1 MASIHEFIK
10 EEISKL
16 KTENLYRR
24 LRTVENQNGSL
35 IVDKKKIINFNS
47 NDYLGLSSNQTIIKN
62 MVKEFNEI
70 SQCSSRLVG
79 GNHLNIEKLEQVLS
93 KHRKTESSL
102 VYTTGYS
109 AVQGVISTLS
119 DRDTTIFSDEL
130 NHASIID
137 GCRLGNAKIKI
148 FRHNDTEHL
157 LELLGSVSGKKI
169 LVTEGVFSIKGDM
182 SNLNSICNFAK
193 EFGVFTIV
201 DDAHGDFVFGKN
213 GSGTPS
219 ELKVNNL
226 VDIHISSLSKALG
239 CFGGYVACNEMV
251 RDYLI
256 NRSRQFIFTS
266 ALPTHLC
273 NSALY
278 AISIAK
284 KGILQRRLFNNIR
297 FLQNGLRKIG
307 YDIGNSCS
315 QIIPIHIGSE
325 NLAVKFADKLLQKG
339 IFVHPMRFPTVKMGC
354 AVLRLSLSA
363 SHTKEQ
369 LIYTLKELK
378 NIGKKHKVIFS
389 HK

>member
-1 MASIHEFIK
+1 LASIHEFIK

-47 NDYLGLSSNQTIIKN
+47 NDYLGLSSNQAIIKN
-62 MVKEFNEI
+62 MIKEFDEI

-157 LELLGSVSGKKI
+157 LDLLGGVSGKKI
-169 LVTEGVFSIKGDM
+169 LVTEGVFSVDGDM

-307 YDIGNSCS
+307 YDIGNSSS

-378 NIGKKHKVIFS
+378 NIGKKHKVI
-389 HK
+389 

>member
-24 LRTVENQNGSL
+24 LRIVENQNGSL

-62 MVKEFNEI
+62 TVKEFDEI

-93 KHRKTESSL
+93 QHRKTESSL

-148 FRHNDTEHL
+148 FRHNDTDHL
-157 LELLGSVSGKKI
+157 LDLLGGVSGKKI
-169 LVTEGVFSIKGDM
+169 LVTEGIFSIEGDM
-182 SNLNSICNFAK
+182 SNLNSICKFAK

-284 KGILQRRLFNNIR
+284 KGTLQRRLFNNVK
-297 FLQNGLRKIG
+297 FLQDGLRKIG

-325 NLAVKFADKLLQKG
+325 NLAVKSADKLLQKG
-339 IFVHPMRFPTVKMGC
+339 IFDHPMRFPTVKMGC

-378 NIGKKHKVIFS
+378 YIGKKHKVV
-389 HK
+389 

>member
-1 MASIHEFIK
+1 LASIHEFIK
-10 EEISKL
+10 QEISKL

-24 LRTVENQNGSL
+24 LRIVENQNGSL

-47 NDYLGLSSNQTIIKN
+47 NDYLGLSSNQAIIKK
-62 MVKEFNEI
+62 MVKEFHEI

-157 LELLGSVSGKKI
+157 LELLGGVSGKKI
-169 LVTEGVFSIKGDM
+169 LVTEGIFSIEGDM

-284 KGILQRRLFNNIR
+284 KGILQRRLFNNVK
-297 FLQNGLRKIG
+297 FLQSGLRKIG

-378 NIGKKHKVIFS
+378 NIGKKHKVV
-389 HK
+389 

>member
-24 LRTVENQNGSL
+24 LRIVENQNGSL

-47 NDYLGLSSNQTIIKN
+47 NDYLGLSSNQAIIKN
-62 MVKEFNEI
+62 TVKEFHEI

-157 LELLGSVSGKKI
+157 LELLGGVSGKKI
-169 LVTEGVFSIKGDM
+169 LVTEGIFSIEGDM

-284 KGILQRRLFNNIR
+284 KGILQRRLFNNVK

-307 YDIGNSCS
+307 YDLGNSCS

-378 NIGKKHKVIFS
+378 NIGKKHKVV
-389 HK
+389 

>member
-24 LRTVENQNGSL
+24 LRIVENQNGSL

-47 NDYLGLSSNQTIIKN
+47 NDYLGLSSNQAIIKN
-62 MVKEFNEI
+62 TVKEFHEI

-148 FRHNDTEHL
+148 FRHNDTDHL
-157 LELLGSVSGKKI
+157 LELLGGVSGKKI
-169 LVTEGVFSIKGDM
+169 LVTEGIFSIEGDM

-284 KGILQRRLFNNIR
+284 KGILQRRLFNNVK

-307 YDIGNSCS
+307 YDLGNSCS

-378 NIGKKHKVIFS
+378 NIGKKHKVI
-389 HK
+389 

>member
-1 MASIHEFIK
+1 LASIHEFIK
-10 EEISKL
+10 QEISKL

-24 LRTVENQNGSL
+24 LRIVENQNGSL

-47 NDYLGLSSNQTIIKN
+47 NDYLGLSSNQAIIKN
-62 MVKEFNEI
+62 TVKEFHEI

-157 LELLGSVSGKKI
+157 LELLGGVSGKKI
-169 LVTEGVFSIKGDM
+169 LVTEGIFSIEGDM

-284 KGILQRRLFNNIR
+284 KGILQRRLFNNVR

-378 NIGKKHKVIFS
+378 NIGKKHKVI
-389 HK
+389 

>member
-24 LRTVENQNGSL
+24 LRIVENQNGSL

-62 MVKEFNEI
+62 TVKEFDEI

-157 LELLGSVSGKKI
+157 LDLLGGVSGKKI
-169 LVTEGVFSIKGDM
+169 LVTEGVFSIEGDM

-193 EFGVFTIV
+193 EFDVFTIV

-239 CFGGYVACNEMV
+239 CFGGYVACNEVV

-284 KGILQRRLFNNIR
+284 KGILQRRLFNNVK

-378 NIGKKHKVIFS
+378 NIGKKHKVI
-389 HK
+389 

>member
-1 MASIHEFIK
+1 LASIHEFVK

-16 KTENLYRR
+16 KIENLYRR
-24 LRTVENQNGSL
+24 LRIVENQNGSL

-47 NDYLGLSSNQTIIKN
+47 NDYLGLSSNQAIIKN
-62 MVKEFNEI
+62 MKKEFDEI

-109 AVQGVISTLS
+109 AVQGVISTIS

-157 LELLGSVSGKKI
+157 LELLGGVLGKKI
-169 LVTEGVFSIKGDM
+169 LVTEGVFSIGGDM
-182 SNLNSICNFAK
+182 SNLNSICNLAK
-193 EFGVFTIV
+193 EFGAFTIV

-284 KGILQRRLFNNIR
+284 KGNLQRRLFNNIR

-315 QIIPIHIGSE
+315 QIIPLHIGSE

-378 NIGKKHKVIFS
+378 NIGKKHKVI
-389 HK
+389 

>member
-24 LRTVENQNGSL
+24 LRIVENQNGSL

-47 NDYLGLSSNQTIIKN
+47 NDYLGLSSNQTIIRN
-62 MVKEFNEI
+62 MIKEFDEI

-157 LELLGSVSGKKI
+157 LDLLGGVSGKKI
-169 LVTEGVFSIKGDM
+169 LVTEGVFSVEGDM

-325 NLAVKFADKLLQKG
+325 NLAMKFADKLLQKG

-378 NIGKKHKVIFS
+378 NIGKKHKVI
-389 HK
+389 

>member
-47 NDYLGLSSNQTIIKN
+47 NDYLGLSSNQAIIKN
-62 MVKEFNEI
+62 MIKEFDEI

-169 LVTEGVFSIKGDM
+169 LVTEGVFSIEGDM
-182 SNLNSICNFAK
+182 SNLNSICNCAK
-193 EFGVFTIV
+193 EFGAFTIV

-307 YDIGNSCS
+307 YDIGNSSS

-378 NIGKKHKVIFS
+378 NIGKKHKVI
-389 HK
+389 

>member
-1 MASIHEFIK
+1 LASIHEFIK

-47 NDYLGLSSNQTIIKN
+47 NDYLGLSSNQAIIKN
-62 MVKEFNEI
+62 MIKEFDEI

-169 LVTEGVFSIKGDM
+169 LVTEGVFSVEGDM

-193 EFGVFTIV
+193 EFGAFTIV

-378 NIGKKHKVIFS
+378 NIGKKHKVI
-389 HK
+389 

>member
-1 MASIHEFIK
+1 LASIHEFIK

-47 NDYLGLSSNQTIIKN
+47 NDYLGLSSNQAIIKN
-62 MVKEFNEI
+62 MIKEFDEI

-169 LVTEGVFSIKGDM
+169 LVTEGVFSIEGDM
-182 SNLNSICNFAK
+182 SNLNSICNCAK
-193 EFGVFTIV
+193 EFGAFTIV

-297 FLQNGLRKIG
+297 FLQNGLRTIG
-307 YDIGNSCS
+307 YDIGNSSS

-378 NIGKKHKVIFS
+378 NIGKNHKVI
-389 HK
+389 

>member
-1 MASIHEFIK
+1 LASIHEFIK
-10 EEISKL
+10 QEISKL

-24 LRTVENQNGSL
+24 LRIVENQNGSL

-47 NDYLGLSSNQTIIKN
+47 NDYLGLSSNQAIIKN
-62 MVKEFNEI
+62 TVKEFHEI

-148 FRHNDTEHL
+148 FRHNDTDHL
-157 LELLGSVSGKKI
+157 LELLGGVSGKKI
-169 LVTEGVFSIKGDM
+169 LVTEGIFSIEGDM

-284 KGILQRRLFNNIR
+284 KGILQRRLFNNVK

-307 YDIGNSCS
+307 YDLGNSCS

-378 NIGKKHKVIFS
+378 NIGKKHKVV
-389 HK
+389 

>member
-24 LRTVENQNGSL
+24 LRIVENQNGSL

-47 NDYLGLSSNQTIIKN
+47 NDYLGLSSNQAIIKN
-62 MVKEFNEI
+62 MIKEFDEI

-109 AVQGVISTLS
+109 AVQGVISTVS

-157 LELLGSVSGKKI
+157 LELLGGVSGKKI
-169 LVTEGVFSIKGDM
+169 LVTEGIFSIEGDM

-219 ELKVNNL
+219 ELKVNDL

-284 KGILQRRLFNNIR
+284 RGILQRRLFNNVR

-369 LIYTLKELK
+369 LVYTLKELK
-378 NIGKKHKVIFS
+378 NIGKKHKVI
-389 HK
+389 

>member
-1 MASIHEFIK
+1 MASIHEFVK

-24 LRTVENQNGSL
+24 LRIVENQNGSL

-62 MVKEFNEI
+62 MVKEFDEI

-119 DRDTTIFSDEL
+119 DRNTTIFSDEL

-157 LELLGSVSGKKI
+157 LDLLGGVSGKKI
-169 LVTEGVFSIKGDM
+169 LVTEGVFSVEGDM

-284 KGILQRRLFNNIR
+284 KGILQRRLFNNVK

-325 NLAVKFADKLLQKG
+325 NLAMKFADKLLQKG

-378 NIGKKHKVIFS
+378 NIGKKHKVI
-389 HK
+389 

>member
-24 LRTVENQNGSL
+24 LRIVENQNGSL

-47 NDYLGLSSNQTIIKN
+47 NDYLGLSSNQAIIKN
-62 MVKEFNEI
+62 IVKEFDEI

-157 LELLGSVSGKKI
+157 LELLGGVSGKKI
-169 LVTEGVFSIKGDM
+169 LVTEGVFSIEGDM

-284 KGILQRRLFNNIR
+284 KGILQRRLFNNVR

-315 QIIPIHIGSE
+315 QIIPIYIGSE

-354 AVLRLSLSA
+354 AILRLSLSA

-369 LIYTLKELK
+369 LVYTLKELK
-378 NIGKKHKVIFS
+378 SIGKKHKVI
-389 HK
+389 

>member
-10 EEISKL
+10 EEICKL

-62 MVKEFNEI
+62 MIKEFDEI

-169 LVTEGVFSIKGDM
+169 LVTEGVFSIEGDM

-193 EFGVFTIV
+193 EFGAFTIV

-378 NIGKKHKVIFS
+378 NIGKKHKVI
-389 HK
+389 

>member
-1 MASIHEFIK
+1 LASIHEFIK

-24 LRTVENQNGSL
+24 LRIVENQNGSL
-35 IVDKKKIINFNS
+35 LVDKKKIINFNS
-47 NDYLGLSSNQTIIKN
+47 NDYLGLSSNQAIIKN
-62 MVKEFNEI
+62 IVKEFDEI

-93 KHRKTESSL
+93 KHRETESSL

-119 DRDTTIFSDEL
+119 DRGTTIFSDEL

-148 FRHNDTEHL
+148 FRHNDTGHL
-157 LELLGSVSGKKI
+157 LELLGGVSGKKI
-169 LVTEGVFSIKGDM
+169 LVTEGVFSIEGDM

-284 KGILQRRLFNNIR
+284 KGILQRRLFNNVR

-369 LIYTLKELK
+369 LVYTLKELK
-378 NIGKKHKVIFS
+378 NIGKKHKVI
-389 HK
+389 

>member
-24 LRTVENQNGSL
+24 LRIVENQNGSL

-47 NDYLGLSSNQTIIKN
+47 NDYLGLSSNQAIIKN
-62 MVKEFNEI
+62 MVKEFDEI

-79 GNHLNIEKLEQVLS
+79 GNHINIEKLEQVLS

-157 LELLGSVSGKKI
+157 LELLGGVSGKKI
-169 LVTEGVFSIKGDM
+169 LVTEGIFSIEGDM

-284 KGILQRRLFNNIR
+284 KGILQRRLFNNVR

-369 LIYTLKELK
+369 LVYTLKELK
-378 NIGKKHKVIFS
+378 NIGKKHKVV
-389 HK
+389 

>member
-1 MASIHEFIK
+1 LASIHEFIK

-24 LRTVENQNGSL
+24 LRIVENQNASL

-47 NDYLGLSSNQTIIKN
+47 NDYLGLSSNQAIIKN
-62 MVKEFNEI
+62 TVKEFDEI

-157 LELLGSVSGKKI
+157 LELLGGVSGKKI
-169 LVTEGVFSIKGDM
+169 LVTEGIFSIEGDM

-284 KGILQRRLFNNIR
+284 KGILQRRLFNNVK

-378 NIGKKHKVIFS
+378 NIGKKHKVV
-389 HK
+389 

>member
-1 MASIHEFIK
+1 MASIHEFVK

-24 LRTVENQNGSL
+24 LRIVENQNGSL

-47 NDYLGLSSNQTIIKN
+47 NDYLGLSSNQTIIRN
-62 MVKEFNEI
+62 MIKEFDEI

-119 DRDTTIFSDEL
+119 DRNTTIFSDEL

-157 LELLGSVSGKKI
+157 LDLLGGVSGKKI
-169 LVTEGVFSIKGDM
+169 LVTEGVFSVEGDM

-284 KGILQRRLFNNIR
+284 KGILQRRLFNNVK

-325 NLAVKFADKLLQKG
+325 NLAMKFADKLLQKG

-378 NIGKKHKVIFS
+378 NIGKKHKVI
-389 HK
+389 

>member
-1 MASIHEFIK
+1 MASIHEFVK

-24 LRTVENQNGSL
+24 LRIVENQNGSL

-47 NDYLGLSSNQTIIKN
+47 NDYLGLSSNQAIIKN
-62 MVKEFNEI
+62 MVKEFDEI

-119 DRDTTIFSDEL
+119 DRNTTIFSDEL

-157 LELLGSVSGKKI
+157 LDLLGGVSGKKI
-169 LVTEGVFSIKGDM
+169 LVTEGVFSVEGDM

-284 KGILQRRLFNNIR
+284 RGILQRRLFNNVR

-325 NLAVKFADKLLQKG
+325 NLAMKFADKLLQKG

-378 NIGKKHKVIFS
+378 NIGKKHKVI
-389 HK
+389 

>member
-1 MASIHEFIK
+1 LASIHEFIK

-47 NDYLGLSSNQTIIKN
+47 NDYLGLSSNQAIIKN
-62 MVKEFNEI
+62 MIKEFDEI

-169 LVTEGVFSIKGDM
+169 LVTEGVFSIEGDM
-182 SNLNSICNFAK
+182 SNLNSICNCAK
-193 EFGVFTIV
+193 EFGAFTIV

-297 FLQNGLRKIG
+297 FLQNGLRTIG
-307 YDIGNSCS
+307 YDIGNSSS

-363 SHTKEQ
+363 SHTKAQ

-378 NIGKKHKVIFS
+378 NIGKNHKVI
-389 HK
+389 

>member
-1 MASIHEFIK
+1 LASIHEFIK

-24 LRTVENQNGSL
+24 LRIVENQNGSL

-47 NDYLGLSSNQTIIKN
+47 NDYLGLSSNQAIIKN
-62 MVKEFNEI
+62 MVKEFDEI

-109 AVQGVISTLS
+109 AVQGVISSLS

-148 FRHNDTEHL
+148 FRHNDPEHL
-157 LELLGSVSGKKI
+157 LELLGGVSGKKI
-169 LVTEGVFSIKGDM
+169 LVTEGVFSIEGDM
-182 SNLNSICNFAK
+182 SNLNLICNFAK

-239 CFGGYVACNEMV
+239 CFGGYVACNEIV

-284 KGILQRRLFNNIR
+284 KGILQRRLFNNVR

-369 LIYTLKELK
+369 LVYTLKELK
-378 NIGKKHKVIFS
+378 SIGKKHKVI
-389 HK
+389 

>member
-1 MASIHEFIK
+1 LASIHEFIK

-24 LRTVENQNGSL
+24 LRIVENQNGSL

-47 NDYLGLSSNQTIIKN
+47 NDYLGLSSNQAIIKN
-62 MVKEFNEI
+62 MKKEFDEI

-93 KHRKTESSL
+93 KHRKTGSSL

-157 LELLGSVSGKKI
+157 LELLGGVSGKKI
-169 LVTEGVFSIKGDM
+169 LVTEGVFSIEGDM

-193 EFGVFTIV
+193 EFDVFTIV

-297 FLQNGLRKIG
+297 FLQNGLRNIG
-307 YDIGNSCS
+307 YNIGNSRS

-378 NIGKKHKVIFS
+378 NIGKKHKVI
-389 HK
+389 

>member
-10 EEISKL
+10 QEISKL

-24 LRTVENQNGSL
+24 LRIVENQNGSL

-47 NDYLGLSSNQTIIKN
+47 NDYLGLSSNQAIIKN
-62 MVKEFNEI
+62 TVKEFHEI

-79 GNHLNIEKLEQVLS
+79 GNHINIEKLEQVLS

-157 LELLGSVSGKKI
+157 LELLGGVSGKKI
-169 LVTEGVFSIKGDM
+169 LVTEGIFSIEGDM

-284 KGILQRRLFNNIR
+284 KGILQRRLFNNVK

-307 YDIGNSCS
+307 YDLGNSCS

-378 NIGKKHKVIFS
+378 NIGKKHKVV
-389 HK
+389 

>member
-1 MASIHEFIK
+1 LASIHEFIK

-24 LRTVENQNGSL
+24 LRIVENQNGSL

-47 NDYLGLSSNQTIIKN
+47 NDYLGLSSNQAIIKN
-62 MVKEFNEI
+62 TVKEFDEI

-157 LELLGSVSGKKI
+157 LELLGGVSGKKI
-169 LVTEGVFSIKGDM
+169 LVTEGIFSIEGDM

-284 KGILQRRLFNNIR
+284 KGILQRRLFNNVK

-378 NIGKKHKVIFS
+378 NIGKKHKVV
-389 HK
+389 